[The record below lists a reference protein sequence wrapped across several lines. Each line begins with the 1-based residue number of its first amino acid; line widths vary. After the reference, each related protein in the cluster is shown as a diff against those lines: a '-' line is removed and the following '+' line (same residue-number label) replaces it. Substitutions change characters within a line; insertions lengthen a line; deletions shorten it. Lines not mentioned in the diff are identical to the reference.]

1 MTKPFL
7 KLTDLTKRFGDRT
20 VVDRVSLE
28 AGEGEI
34 IALLGASGCGK
45 TTLLRLIAGLETPE
59 QGAIWIAGQQVA
71 AGGRNLV
78 AARHRGIGFVFQ
90 DLALW
95 PHLTVAGNLA
105 FVLASARVPKS
116 QRNERIAEMLR
127 LTRIEG
133 HANDYP
139 AKLSGGEQQRAALA
153 RALVGR
159 PRLLLLD
166 EPLSS
171 LDADLK
177 ADLLGELERLH
188 QELAITTVY
197 VTHDRAEAT
206 TLADR
211 VVQMA
216 NGRIEGEISLEATTV
231 EPIVETFNS

>member
-1 MTKPFL
+1 MTEPFL

-59 QGAIWIAGQQVA
+59 HGELWIAGKRVA
-71 AGGRNLV
+71 TGDRDLV
-78 AARHRGIGFVFQ
+78 PARDRKIGFVFQ

-95 PHLTVAGNLA
+95 PHLTVAGNLD
-105 FVLASARVPKS
+105 FVLASARVPKFE
-116 QRNERIAEMLR
+116 RGERIAEMLR

-133 HANDYP
+133 YTNDYP

-153 RALVGR
+153 RALIGR
-159 PRLLLLD
+159 PRMLLLD

-177 ADLLGELERLH
+177 ADLLGELERL
-188 QELAITTVY
+188 QRALAITTVY

-206 TLADR
+206 SLANR
-211 VVQMA
+211 VVRMA
-216 NGRIEGEISLEATTV
+216 NGRIEAEISLEATTA
-231 EPIVETFNS
+231 EPIGETFKG